1 MSGIIPDNPISQ
13 GVFMKKS
20 HVMLIAAAVVLLGS
34 TAALNVTVA
43 NESGKEDAKS
53 VAWYVANIQE
63 AKVQNQV
70 CHDNPSNQ
78 SNENCANALH
88 ALEITFKGG
97 N

>member
-1 MSGIIPDNPISQ
+1 MQVRMSGTIPDNLFNQ
-13 GVFMKKS
+13 GVFMKKT
-20 HVMLIAAAVVLLGS
+20 HVMLIATAVALLGS

-63 AKVQNQV
+63 AKTQNQA

-78 SNENCANALH
+78 SS
-88 ALEITFKGG
+88 
-97 N
+97 

>member
-1 MSGIIPDNPISQ
+1 
-13 GVFMKKS
+13 MKKT
-20 HVMLIAAAVVLLGS
+20 HVMLITAAVVLLGS

-43 NESGKEDAKS
+43 NESGKDAKS

-63 AKVQNQV
+63 AKAQNQA
-70 CHDNPSNQ
+70 CHDSPSNQ
-78 SNENCANALH
+78 STENCANALH